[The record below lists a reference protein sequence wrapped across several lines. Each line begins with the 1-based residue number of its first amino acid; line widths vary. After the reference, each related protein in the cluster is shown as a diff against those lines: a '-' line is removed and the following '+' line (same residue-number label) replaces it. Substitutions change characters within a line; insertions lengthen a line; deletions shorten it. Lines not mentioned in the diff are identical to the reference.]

1 MKDPCLYKTIPIKT
15 NHNLLNLDILQ
26 RVEYILDMD
35 YTKNYHLS
43 NHFQFQHHNYLIYH
57 NMNRKKLDNKKKV
70 FSYFNPLSL
79 KY

>member
-1 MKDPCLYKTIPIKT
+1 MKDPYLYKTIPIKT

-43 NHFQFQHHNYLIYH
+43 
-57 NMNRKKLDNKKKV
+57 R
-70 FSYFNPLSL
+70 YF
-79 KY
+79 Y